1 MTDENLLDSLREV
14 KFGGLTCWSDG
25 CRIGATNAMGG
36 KNGIVFLSLIG
47 PQVAVRAVWAKLLER
62 TPKNQKEARRA
73 SAVKVQGIGE
83 VARADETFMYD
94 VKAPLK
100 GPSSDWT
107 HVAMVDSRLSNFAAQ
122 VGAGKDFLVM
132 GDKLPQRLMAGLN
145 ARMAIPFAPEWAD
158 LLWRAGQQP
167 IGGDSS
173 CKYAIPL
180 RELRGF
186 GAPMWLVS
194 GNDTHW
200 KELLRKL
207 ARTKELF

>member
-25 CRIGATNAMGG
+25 CRLGEHSAMGG

-62 TPKNQKEARRA
+62 SPKNQKEARRGA
-73 SAVKVQGIGE
+73 AVRVHGLGDI
-83 VARADETFMYD
+83 ARAEDTFMYD
-94 VKAPLK
+94 VKAPLA

-122 VGAGKDFLVM
+122 VGNERDFLVM

-158 LLWRAGQQP
+158 LLWLRAREP
-167 IGGDSS
+167 IGGESS
-173 CKYAIPL
+173 CKYTTPL

-186 GAPMWLVS
+186 GPPMWLVS
-194 GNDTHW
+194 GKSVHW
-200 KELLRKL
+200 QELLRKL
-207 ARTKELF
+207 AKTKELF